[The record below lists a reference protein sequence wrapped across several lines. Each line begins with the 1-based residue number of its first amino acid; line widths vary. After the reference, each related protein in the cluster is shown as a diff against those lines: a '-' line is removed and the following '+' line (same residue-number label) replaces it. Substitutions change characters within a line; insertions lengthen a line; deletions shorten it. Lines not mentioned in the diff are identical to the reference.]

1 MHFPIRKH
9 IGIPRIKYFPRNGT
23 LQLPTVKFPR
33 SGLTFFHP
41 PEKQVH
47 KTWVP
52 IFPFFLPELYWVR
65 GGEFRQVM
73 FIHPNFEIF
82 FIANAIFSGDSRVGE
97 AAKKIVFPPPAEGG
111 QITHFL
117 TYPLLPLLERPYFS
131 YFPLPP
137 PPPPSPPLKTNY
149 LIGATNH
156 FPTKTDPI
164 LASKEPT
171 AINLRGKR
179 EGKVFAFHIS
189 CCMAVLFSC

>member
-1 MHFPIRKH
+1 MHFLIRKH
-9 IGIPRIKYFPRNGT
+9 IGIPRKKHFPRNGT

-33 SGLTFFHP
+33 RGLTFFHP

-52 IFPFFLPELYWVR
+52 IFPFFY
-65 GGEFRQVM
+65 
-73 FIHPNFEIF
+73 PNYIGFEEGNSRKSCLSTPTLKYF
-82 FIANAIFSGDSRVGE
+82 FIANAIFSGNSRVGE
-97 AAKKIVFPPPAEGG
+97 AAKKIVFPPPSEEGANNS
-111 QITHFL
+111 FSNL
-117 TYPLLPLLERPYFS
+117 PPLPLLERPYFS

-137 PPPPSPPLKTNY
+137 PPPPPSPLKTNY

-171 AINLRGKR
+171 AINLRGER